1 MIRQPAVAGQF
12 YEGHPD
18 ALRKDVESRL
28 DPAAQKEDA
37 LGCACPHAGYMYS
50 GNVTGAV
57 LSAVNIP
64 GTVIVISFSH
74 RGLGE
79 RYAIWPDGAW
89 KTPLGKVPVNEPLA
103 SKLLETSSLLVSD
116 TETFAFEHSGEVML
130 PFLQVLRPDVDVVM
144 VSVYPV
150 SPLDDL
156 QTIGREMGAV
166 LKETESRPLVLASTD
181 MTHYAPAA
189 TAEKQDR
196 LAIHEMLRLDEAR
209 LFEVV
214 RDNDISMCGVC
225 PVVVTI
231 ACVKELGA
239 KTARLVRY
247 ENSGKATH
255 DDSSVVAYA
264 GLIFK

>member
-1 MIRQPAVAGQF
+1 MIRQPVVAGQF

-28 DPAAQKEDA
+28 HPAARKEVA
-37 LGCACPHAGYMYS
+37 LGCVCPHAGFMYS
-50 GNVTGAV
+50 GYVTGAV
-57 LSAVNIP
+57 LSAIHVP
-64 GTVIVISFSH
+64 KTVVVVSFSH

-79 RYAIWPDGAW
+79 RYAVWPTGAW
-89 KTPLGKVPVNEPLA
+89 KTPLGNVPINEPLT
-103 SKLLETSSLLVSD
+103 SKLLKGSSLLVGD

-130 PFLQVLRPDVDVVM
+130 PFLQMLKPEVDVVM

-150 SPLDDL
+150 SPLEDL
-156 QTIGREMGAV
+156 QTIGREMAAAFREAGA
-166 LKETESRPLVLASTD
+166 KPLVLASTD

-196 LAIHEMLRLDEAR
+196 LAIREMLRLDEAG
-209 LFEVV
+209 LYDVV

-225 PVVVTI
+225 PVVVTMT
-231 ACVKELGA
+231 CVKELGA
-239 KTARLVRY
+239 TTARLVRY

-255 DDSSVVAYA
+255 DTSSVVAYA

>member
-12 YEGHPD
+12 YEGLPD
-18 ALRKDVESRL
+18 ALRRDVESRL
-28 DPAAQKEDA
+28 HPAAQKVDA
-37 LGCACPHAGYMYS
+37 LGCACPHAGFMYS

-57 LSAVNIP
+57 LSAIHVP
-64 GTVIVISFSH
+64 KTVVVVSFSH

-79 RYAIWPDGAW
+79 RYAVWPAGAW
-89 KTPLGKVPVNEPLA
+89 KTPLGNVPVNEPLA
-103 SKLLETSSLLVSD
+103 SKLLKSSSLLVAD

-130 PFLQVLRPDVDVVM
+130 PFLQVTRPDVDVVM

-156 QTIGREMGAV
+156 QKIGRELAKAV
-166 LKETESRPLVLASTD
+166 KELDAKPLVLASTD
-181 MTHYAPAA
+181 MTHYASAA

-196 LAIHEMLRLDEAR
+196 LAIREMLRLDEAA
-209 LFEVV
+209 LYDVV

-225 PVVVTI
+225 PVVVMIT
-231 ACVKELGA
+231 CVKELGA
-239 KTARLVRY
+239 TSAKLIRY
-247 ENSGKATH
+247 ENSGMATH

-264 GLIFK
+264 GLIFQ

>member
-18 ALRKDVESRL
+18 ALKVDVESHL
-28 DPAAQKEDA
+28 DRSAQKEDA
-37 LGCACPHAGYMYS
+37 LGCVCPHAGYMYS
-50 GNVTGAV
+50 GDVTGAV

-64 GTVIVISFSH
+64 KTVVVISFSH
-74 RGLGE
+74 RGIGE
-79 RYAIWPDGAW
+79 RYAVWPDGAW
-89 KTPLGKVPVNEPLA
+89 KTPLGKVPINEPLA
-103 SKLLETSSLLVSD
+103 SKLLKGSSLLVAD

-144 VSVYPV
+144 VSIYPV

-156 QTIGREMGAV
+156 QTIGREMGTAFT
-166 LKETESRPLVLASTD
+166 ETEAKPLVLSSTD
-181 MTHYAPAA
+181 MTHYASAA
-189 TAEKQDR
+189 TAEKQDG
-196 LAIHEMLRLDEAR
+196 LAIKQMLLLDEAR

-225 PVVVTI
+225 PVVVMM
-231 ACVKELGA
+231 ACVKKLGA
-239 KTARLVRY
+239 TIARLVRY
-247 ENSGKATH
+247 ENSGKATQ